1 MRCLEKARAK
11 AKSLQKLL
19 EDDGDSFD
27 ALVLA
32 REIRSLL
39 SDAHV
44 DVERL
49 ERENRVATT
58 TANKATS
65 LLGQGKVDVVK
76 TSGELRA
83 LIAERGAA

>member
-11 AKSLQKLL
+11 AKRLQALL

-58 TANKATS
+58 TANKTAS
-65 LLGQGKVDVVK
+65 LLDEGKVDVVK

-83 LIAERGAA
+83 LIAEKGAA